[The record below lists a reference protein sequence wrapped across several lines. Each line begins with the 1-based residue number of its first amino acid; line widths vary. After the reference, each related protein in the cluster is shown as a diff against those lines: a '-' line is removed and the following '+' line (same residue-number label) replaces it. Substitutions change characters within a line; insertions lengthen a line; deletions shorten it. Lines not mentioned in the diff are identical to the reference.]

1 MKIEKLII
9 QNLNSIEYAEID
21 FANGIL
27 AKEPLFLI
35 CGETG
40 SGKTTI
46 LDAITLALYNRSS
59 RYEKVGNSEKVEDGV
74 RTNNPLNILRKGKKE
89 AKAELHFSVKDGYYI
104 AYWLVR
110 KTRNNTY
117 SGDRRRLEKVEDG
130 VKVVLSDKI
139 ETVNDKIK
147 DLVGLTYEQFVRSV
161 MLAQGDFSTFLISGK
176 KEQSEILEMLTGT
189 EVYSQ
194 ITDSIRMR
202 KNEAYN
208 KKKEIESLFNSLKD
222 RLLSLEELAEL
233 DAKKEQLLNGVA
245 QKKCEINKLE
255 SFVSWFKKNE

>member
-46 LDAITLALYNRSS
+46 LDAITLALYDRSS
-59 RYEKVGNSEKVEDGV
+59 RYEKVRNSEKAEDGV
-74 RTNNPLNILRKGKKE
+74 RTDNPLNILRKGKKE

-104 AYWLVR
+104 AYWLVH
-110 KTRNNTY
+110 KTRNNTF

-130 VKVVLSDKI
+130 VKVELSSKI
-139 ETVNDKIK
+139 DAVNDKIK

-161 MLAQGDFSTFLISGK
+161 MLAQGDFGKFLISSK

-189 EVYSQ
+189 EIYSQ
-194 ITDSIRMR
+194 ITDSIRIGKMR
-202 KNEAYN
+202 RTIR
-208 KKKEIESLFNSLKD
+208 KKI
-222 RLLSLEELAEL
+222 
-233 DAKKEQLLNGVA
+233 
-245 QKKCEINKLE
+245 
-255 SFVSWFKKNE
+255 